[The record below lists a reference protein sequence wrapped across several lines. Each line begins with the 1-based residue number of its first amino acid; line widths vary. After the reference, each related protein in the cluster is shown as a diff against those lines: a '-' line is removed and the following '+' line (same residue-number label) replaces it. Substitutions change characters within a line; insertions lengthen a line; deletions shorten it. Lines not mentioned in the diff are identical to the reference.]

1 MSRYSLTIGRMLSLV
16 PTAMRKPNLLGL
28 MGCMLAPV
36 AYIHALFTAYRQ
48 RKEYRLAHTGQVYS
62 LSQVVRDFCDDD
74 GCHITDGTY
83 IEEVPVP
90 YDAEGELA
98 NYQVWVPCDGGV
110 SPAVTVP
117 SAGLGAVAQD
127 DFIVHLTSGLY
138 GEVDEDSLRAV
149 IDEYRPAGKFY
160 GIVYDGIVVETYS
173 FAWGNPVCQLV
184 EQPVVETFAYS
195 WGSPV
200 CVLDEVFTFAWSNIV
215 CVKREIPE
223 PYSYVWSNNICVK
236 TAVLGTA

>member
-16 PTAMRKPNLLGL
+16 PTAMRKPNLLGF
-28 MGCMLAPV
+28 MGCVLAPV
-36 AYIHALFTAYRQ
+36 AYVHALFTAYRQ
-48 RKEYRLAHTGQVYS
+48 GKEYRLAHTGQVYS

-110 SPAVTVP
+110 PPAVIVP
-117 SAGLGAVAQD
+117 SVGLGAVAQD
-127 DFIVHLTSGLY
+127 DFIVHLTQELY

-149 IDEYRPAGKFY
+149 IDEYKLAGKFY

-173 FAWGNPVCQLV
+173 FAWTNHVCQLV
-184 EQPVVETFAYS
+184 EQPAAETFAYS
-195 WGSPV
+195 WDGPV
-200 CVLDEVFTFAWSNIV
+200 CVQVPGYSYGWSNPVCVQYESSPYLYAWINPV
-215 CVKREIPE
+215 CVKINRQ
-223 PYSYVWSNNICVK
+223 
-236 TAVLGTA
+236 